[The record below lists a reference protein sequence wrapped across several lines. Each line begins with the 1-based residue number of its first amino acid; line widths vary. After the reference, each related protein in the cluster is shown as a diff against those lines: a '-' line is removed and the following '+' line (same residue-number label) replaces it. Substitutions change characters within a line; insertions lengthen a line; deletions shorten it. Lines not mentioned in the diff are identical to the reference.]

1 MTRRKLIAYPYF
13 KYIKWFLCT
22 PPIVLMVSLKFCIL
36 AALLAWSVGL
46 TSAHEL
52 GLPVLTHPADNLPT
66 PDRIALGKKLFHDKR
81 LSADGS
87 VSCATC
93 HVPEKAFADGL
104 IVAKGLGGQTGTRN
118 TPTLLNVAFEKS
130 FFWDGR
136 RTTLEEQAQDPFINP
151 REHGFKDHTQ
161 LIATI
166 RRDRAYRLAFKN
178 AFSVRPEA
186 IAIEHVTQA
195 IASFERTLIAADTP
209 FDRYYYGGDQTAMSE
224 SAIRGLAL
232 FKGTGQCVN
241 CHTIGETSTTF
252 TDSQFHSLGIGY
264 RKIEERLAE
273 ITTHFAKQRG
283 KPIDHSILSDADVS
297 ELGRFTVTLNPM
309 DVAKFRTPSLRN
321 VALTAPYMH
330 DGSISTLAGVIELEV
345 YYRSL
350 ESGQPLVLTPQEQSD
365 LLAFLRALTSD
376 KAAKQAT
383 GIKQVA
389 NE

>member
-1 MTRRKLIAYPYF
+1 MMQILHF
-13 KYIKWFLCT
+13 
-22 PPIVLMVSLKFCIL
+22 KFCVL
-36 AALLAWSVGL
+36 AALLAWGVGF
-46 TSAHEL
+46 AVAAEL
-52 GLPVLTHPADNLPT
+52 GLPPLPHPAHNLPT
-66 PDRIALGKKLFHDKR
+66 PGSIALGKKLFHDKR

-93 HVPEKAFADGL
+93 HIPEKAFADGL
-104 IVAKGLGGQTGTRN
+104 TVAKGLGGQTGTRN
-118 TPTLLNVAFEKS
+118 TPTLLNVAFEKN

-136 RTTLEEQAQDPFINP
+136 RATLEEQAQDPFINP
-151 REHGFKDHTQ
+151 REHGFKEHTQ

-166 RRDRAYRLAFKN
+166 RNNQAYRLAFKK
-178 AFSVRPEA
+178 AFSVQPEA
-186 IAIEHVTQA
+186 ITMEHVTRA
-195 IASFERTLIAADTP
+195 IASFERTLIAADTF

-224 SAIRGLAL
+224 AAIRGLAL
-232 FKGTGQCVN
+232 FKGNARCAS
-241 CHTIGETSTTF
+241 CHIIGETSTTF
-252 TDSQFHSLGIGY
+252 TDNQFHSLGIGY
-264 RKIEERLAE
+264 RKIEQRLAK

-309 DVAKFRTPSLRN
+309 DIAKFRTPSLRN

-330 DGSISTLAGVIELEV
+330 DGSVSTLAEVVELEV

-350 ESGQPLVLTPQEQSD
+350 ESGQPLILTPQEQSD
-365 LLAFLRALTSD
+365 LLAFLRALTSG

-383 GIKQVA
+383 GIKQVT